1 MIASGLLALLTL
13 QFVKHFLSST
23 AVLDHYYKAYYMAR
37 GGMEAML
44 TQANLRGYGFEYNL
58 ADSPVAANYYSGCSA
73 SGLCQLQGRTIARG
87 ESINNTVQSLSDRAC
102 SSEAM
107 ITLQP
112 GQTSAYPLFYDR
124 GEGSALSFDPV
135 ENADYE
141 RNAHNGYQ
149 VTVSGGTLEAFL
161 YDAGLG
167 SFGQITA
174 TDHIAPPTIAH
185 LFSTQSIT
193 YTHRLI
199 LSNPVD
205 HPVAVS
211 YCLQSDE
218 TAQKL
223 VGNFTTI
230 RSQAT
235 YEDTTVGLTAIKK
248 FVFPSAFI
256 Q

>member
-13 QFVKHFLSST
+13 QFVKHFLSSS

-58 ADSPVAANYYSGCSA
+58 AGSPVAANYYSGCSA
-73 SGLCQLQGRTIARG
+73 HGICQLQGRTIAKG
-87 ESINNTVQSLSDRAC
+87 ESINATVHSLSDRTC
-102 SSEAM
+102 SPEAM
-107 ITLQP
+107 ILLQP

-124 GEGSALSFDPV
+124 GEGPTLSFDPV
-135 ENADYE
+135 EDTDYE
-141 RNAHNGYQ
+141 KNAHNGYQ
-149 VTVSGGTLEAFL
+149 VTVSGGKLAAFL
-161 YDAGLG
+161 YDAGIG

-174 TDHIAPPTIAH
+174 TDYIVPPSSSH

-205 HPVAVS
+205 NPVAVS

-230 RSQAT
+230 SSQAT
-235 YEDTTVGLTAIKK
+235 YEDTTVGLTAMKK